1 MYTELIKIIEE
12 ICDQKV
18 DEEMSLFGDLELDS
32 VQMIELVLRIE
43 ETYGFHF
50 DRYDELMDYMDTVK
64 DFVHYFEHY
73 IEKQKETRSTAS
85 I

>member
-1 MYTELIKIIEE
+1 MDTELIKIIEE

-18 DEEMSLFGDLELDS
+18 DGEMTLFGDLKMDS
-32 VQMIELVLRIE
+32 VQMIELILKIE

-64 DFVHYFEHY
+64 DFVDYFAHY
-73 IEKQKETRSTAS
+73 IEKIKETC
-85 I
+85 